1 MKNNKLVNKI
11 LIMAFSLVFILAF
24 GACKADTVGLK
35 ENGSIA
41 TTTIESEV
49 TESTAIETT
58 TIVATEEFNPLAE
71 RERTLDEAGVKKE
84 VIDISDIE
92 DGRVYQE
99 IKYAKL
105 SVVNND
111 RVQKFLDI
119 VNDNLKKNAESFKK
133 DNAEYVRVDAKES
146 SLDNYKYDYDS
157 TDVVV
162 TAINDKYISLR
173 IFTYVN
179 MMGAH
184 PSYYIEGHIFDLNE
198 GKELKINDLVKDK
211 ETLRNYLN
219 DWCAKNRESA
229 GLFEEYKSVIDEY
242 VDGTYDLQC
251 YMEKGETYVVF
262 QTYDIAPYAAGAI
275 HVKLPVEILK

>member
-1 MKNNKLVNKI
+1 MKNSKLVNKI
-11 LIMAFSLVFILAF
+11 LIMAFSLVFVLAF
-24 GACKADTVGLK
+24 GACKADTVELK

-41 TTTIESEV
+41 TTTLENEA

-105 SVVNND
+105 SINND
-111 RVQKFLDI
+111 KVQKLLDI
-119 VNDNLKKNAESFKK
+119 VNDDLKKNAEDFKK
-133 DNAEYVRVDAKES
+133 DNAEYVRTDANDS
-146 SLDNYKYDYDS
+146 SLENYKYEYDS

-162 TAINDKYISLR
+162 TEMSDRYLSLR
-173 IFTYVN
+173 IFTYIN
-179 MMGAH
+179 LMGAH
-184 PSYYIEGHIFDLNE
+184 PSYYITGHIFDINE
-198 GKELKINDLVKDK
+198 GKELKINDIVKDK
-211 ETLRNYLN
+211 ESLRTYLY
-219 DWCAKNRESA
+219 DWCEKNRESA
-229 GLFEEYKSVIDEY
+229 GLFDEYKTAIDGY
-242 VDGTYDLQC
+242 VDGEYELEC
-251 YMEKGETYVVF
+251 YMEKGEMYVVF